1 MGEGHSDGKHQ
12 TRVMLEAN
20 RRPYIREGAMKL
32 PRRQFLQLAAGAA
45 VLPAVSR
52 FAWAQTY
59 PTRPV
64 RVIVPFAPAG
74 DTDLVARLIGQWL
87 SERLGQQF
95 VIENRPGAGTN
106 IGTEAVVRAPADGY
120 TLLLASPPAAINATL
135 YDKLNFVFL
144 RDIAPVAGVIRAPF
158 VMEVNPS
165 VSSKTVPE
173 FIAYAKAN
181 PGKIS
186 MASAGIGSG
195 PHVAGELFKMMAA
208 VNTIHV
214 PYRGQGP
221 ALTDLLGGQV
231 QFYFAGIPSSIQYLR
246 AGKLRAL
253 AVTTATRSEVLPE
266 IPTLSDFLP
275 GYEASFWG
283 GFCAPKG
290 TPAEI
295 VDKLNKE
302 INAGLAD
309 PKMKARIADLGA
321 TVLSGSPADFAKL
334 IADETEKWGQVIR
347 AANIKP
353 E

>member
-1 MGEGHSDGKHQ
+1 
-12 TRVMLEAN
+12 
-20 RRPYIREGAMKL
+20 
-32 PRRQFLQLAAGAA
+32 
-45 VLPAVSR
+45 VSR
-52 FAWAQTY
+52 FAWAQSY

-334 IADETEKWGQVIR
+334 IADETEKWGKVVR

-353 E
+353 M

>member
-1 MGEGHSDGKHQ
+1 
-12 TRVMLEAN
+12 
-20 RRPYIREGAMKL
+20 MKL
-32 PRRQFLQLAAGAA
+32 PRRNFLHLAAGAA
-45 VLPAVSR
+45 ALPTVSR
-52 FAWAQTY
+52 IARAQAY

-64 RVIVPFAPAG
+64 RVIVPFTPAG
-74 DTDLVARLIGQWL
+74 DTDLVARVMGQWL
-87 SERLGQQF
+87 SERLGQPF

-135 YDKLNFVFL
+135 YEKLNFNFI
-144 RDIAPVAGVIRAPF
+144 RDIAPVAAVIRAPF

-165 VSSKTVPE
+165 VPARTVPE
-173 FIAYAKAN
+173 FIAYTKTN

-186 MASAGIGSG
+186 MASAGVGSG
-195 PHVAGELFKMMAA
+195 PHAAGELFKMMAG
-208 VNTIHV
+208 VNLVHV

-231 QFYFAGIPSSIQYLR
+231 QVYFAGIPSSIQYIR

-253 AVTTATRSEVLPE
+253 AVTTATRTEVLPD

-283 GFCAPKG
+283 GFCAPKN
-290 TPAEI
+290 TPVQI
-295 VDKLNKE
+295 VDKLNSE
-302 INAGLAD
+302 INAALSD
-309 PKMKARIADLGA
+309 PKIKDRLADLGG
-321 TVLSGSPADFAKL
+321 TVLPGSPAQFGRH
-334 IADETEKWGQVIR
+334 IADETEKWAKVIKF
-347 AANIKP
+347 AGIKA